1 MSLDWTNGRL
11 GGHPTPAGGHNWREV
26 SRDQQSP
33 PDITTCVHLASASD
47 LHNIETLETY
57 FVQKYFFLALT
68 PHVLQWSHA
77 LSLSLWS
84 SRLCTIYIYLCVF
97 TPGNILPCLL
107 RILDIRQ
114 DLDLVRTLASPPPH

>member
-57 FVQKYFFLALT
+57 FVQKYFFFGFNPARVAVVACPLSISL
-68 PHVLQWSHA
+68 VLSAVYNLHIFMCFY
-77 LSLSLWS
+77 
-84 SRLCTIYIYLCVF
+84 SREYSTMF
-97 TPGNILPCLL
+97 T
-107 RILDIRQ
+107 
-114 DLDLVRTLASPPPH
+114 